1 MRSQV
6 TGRACEMRGR
16 DISKDATSS
25 PELMG
30 IKGMVNQRG
39 GNQTKANNFLP
50 KDYIFLSTLRGYSC

>member
-1 MRSQV
+1 
-6 TGRACEMRGR
+6 MRGR

-30 IKGMVNQRG
+30 VKGMVNQRR

-50 KDYIFLSTLRGYSC
+50 RIIFS